1 MSIICFGSLC
11 HMIFTMT
18 HIYLFRI
25 YGKFD
30 GTQLKALSE
39 FLPTDDERKGLKA
52 YLLNAS
58 KNDSSEQNAIE
69 ALCPCEKYMVA
80 MMDVS
85 DAHEKFKCMIF
96 QLQFKSRINE
106 IRDLV
111 QVLSKACFD
120 VKHSPRLRKLVAIIL
135 TIVNQI
141 NTGGVGNADAGFT
154 LDALLKL
161 NEAS

>member
-1 MSIICFGSLC
+1 MRTSTAILVSLHLFPDVDFG
-11 HMIFTMT
+11 MFTSDANT
-18 HIYLFRI
+18 AT
-25 YGKFD
+25 
-30 GTQLKALSE
+30 GTQ
-39 FLPTDDERKGLKA
+39 
-52 YLLNAS
+52 
-58 KNDSSEQNAIE
+58 NDSSEQNAID

-80 MMDVS
+80 MMDVF

-111 QVLSKACFD
+111 KVLSKACFD